1 MPADPATASTDA
13 LKRSDLKVEYLAID
27 KLTPFAR
34 NARTHSEGQVEQIA
48 NSMREFGWTNP
59 ILIDPKGMIIAGHGR
74 IMAAERLKIAQVPV
88 IRLTGLSA
96 AQKRALVLADNKLA
110 SNAGWDIDLL
120 RLELGDLKADG
131 FNLDITGFNAFEI
144 ADIFATKDGKTDPDA
159 TPPLEEKPV
168 SKTGD
173 TWMLG
178 PHRLTCGDSTKP
190 DDVAACLKGARP
202 MLCVTDPPYGI
213 EYDADWRNKA
223 IRSNG
228 TPSDGRAIGK
238 VQNDDRID
246 WSPAFKLF
254 AGDVL
259 YCWHADRH
267 ASEVQQSLESATFQI
282 RTQIIWAK
290 TRFAIGRGHYHW
302 QHEPC
307 QPAGT
312 MVQKIVRDGR
322 WKEHTQIESVP
333 IETLKAG
340 DKVVSYANAKIYRRG
355 QPITRIGS
363 RHYVGN
369 MHRVTASG
377 HSTRATAEHQFTVRF
392 DPKKA
397 KVAVVYLMK
406 RGDRWRV
413 GVCGLFNSRGFGPAV
428 RLSQESGESLWILS
442 AHEDLMAARVQEQV
456 LSCLYGIPTTH
467 WETNRGASGPA
478 RSKEQIEQ
486 IYRQIGND
494 KIRDKSLWLLQE
506 RGLRLDYPL
515 ITSEDV
521 GRFSRKQT
529 RIVRAC
535 NLVPG
540 IMQLPVPTKGEEFAW
555 ENIAD
560 ASFGVFSGDVW
571 SMDVERDQHYVAD
584 GIVTHNCWYAVRK
597 GKTGRWVGGHKQ
609 TTLWTIEHQRSET
622 GHSTQK
628 PVECMQRPI
637 KNHTKAGEFVYEPF
651 SGSGT
656 TIIAA
661 EMTGRVCLAIE
672 IAPNYV
678 DLAVRRWE
686 QFTGKTAKLESTGQT
701 FIAVER
707 ARALAPKPKRAATPK
722 APKRK
727 SA

>member
-159 TPPLEEKPV
+159 APPLEEKPV

-173 TWMLG
+173 TWLLG

-202 MLCVTDPPYGI
+202 MLCVTDPPYGV

-228 TPSDGRAIGK
+228 TPIAGRAIGK

-259 YCWHADRH
+259 YCWHAGRH
-267 ASEVQQSLESATFQI
+267 ASEVQQSLEAATFQI

-302 QHEPC
+302 QHEP
-307 QPAGT
+307 
-312 MVQKIVRDGR
+312 
-322 WKEHTQIESVP
+322 
-333 IETLKAG
+333 
-340 DKVVSYANAKIYRRG
+340 
-355 QPITRIGS
+355 
-363 RHYVGN
+363 
-369 MHRVTASG
+369 
-377 HSTRATAEHQFTVRF
+377 
-392 DPKKA
+392 
-397 KVAVVYLMK
+397 
-406 RGDRWRV
+406 
-413 GVCGLFNSRGFGPAV
+413 
-428 RLSQESGESLWILS
+428 
-442 AHEDLMAARVQEQV
+442 
-456 LSCLYGIPTTH
+456 
-467 WETNRGASGPA
+467 
-478 RSKEQIEQ
+478 
-486 IYRQIGND
+486 
-494 KIRDKSLWLLQE
+494 
-506 RGLRLDYPL
+506 
-515 ITSEDV
+515 
-521 GRFSRKQT
+521 
-529 RIVRAC
+529 
-535 NLVPG
+535 
-540 IMQLPVPTKGEEFAW
+540 
-555 ENIAD
+555 
-560 ASFGVFSGDVW
+560 
-571 SMDVERDQHYVAD
+571 
-584 GIVTHNCWYAVRK
+584 CWYAVRK

-707 ARALAPKPKRAATPK
+707 ARALAPKPKRAAK
-722 APKRK
+722 GRAAANAKK
-727 SA
+727 